1 MLASIVISGREWVL
15 PAAGFLFVAILLL
28 VWTYLRAHADRT
40 LRTAC
45 ALLKLLGLAAL
56 LACLLDPLWSSQRAK
71 PGANYFAIVA
81 DNSQGMN
88 IKDRGDTRTRGQTLT
103 NLLSPAS
110 DQWQRALENNFQVRR
125 YLFDSRLQSARD
137 FSELNFEGRASSIG
151 AALRTIRERFHGQP
165 LAGVLLLTDG
175 NATDL
180 PDGKLDTTGLPPIYP
195 VVIGRDDTINDIAVQ
210 KVAVSQTAFEDQPV
224 TVQAEVLAGG
234 YAGRMITAQLLDA
247 DGKVVQELNQRAT
260 RETDTF
266 RFQIKPERSRRRE
279 EADRT
284 TSSGSA
290 KPPPHVGRYEA
301 GGIFFYQLRVSAKDE
316 LGQFAQPETSAEA
329 TLANNTRTVTVD
341 RGQGPYRVLYVS
353 GRPNWEFKFLN
364 RALAED
370 SQVELVGL
378 IRIAKREKGF
388 GHLEF
393 RSRPGESAN
402 PLFRG
407 FDRTTEDTEGYD
419 EPVLVRLNTKDETE
433 LKGGFPKNADILF
446 GYRAVILDDLEA
458 EFFTRDQMSLL
469 QRFVSERG
477 GGLLMLGGAESFHQ
491 GKYEHTPIGE
501 MLPVYVDADGISRR
515 GNEVEAAGG
524 LRGPPPHVGGYRLSL
539 TREGWLQP
547 WARLRDN
554 EAGERARL
562 AGMPA
567 LQVLNR
573 VRDKK
578 PGASVIAEVQDET
591 GAKYP
596 ALVEQRFGNG
606 RVGAVLVGDL
616 WRWGLHDEGAQADL
630 GKAWRQMIRWLIA
643 DVPERIQI
651 TAEPKHDDPNQAMT
665 LRVRACDQE
674 FKPLDNATVKV
685 TVSAVRDG
693 DPSRRREEAAPS
705 GTKETRLVAP
715 AATNSVRLNAEPA
728 SGEAGTYETQFVPRA
743 AGGYLAEAVVT
754 DETGREVGRA
764 QVGWVADPAAEEFRS
779 LKPNRSLLENIARQT
794 GGEVIPSDDLVAFAA
809 RLPARSAPVSET
821 VLTPLWHT
829 PLMFGLALACF
840 VAEWGLRRWK
850 GMA

>member
-1 MLASIVISGREWVL
+1 MTLAAIVISGREWLL
-15 PAAGFLFVAILLL
+15 PAGGFLFVAVLLL
-28 VWTYLRAHADRT
+28 VWTYLRAHADKK

-45 ALLKLLGLAAL
+45 AFLKLCGLAAL

-71 PGANYFAIVA
+71 PGANFLAIVA
-81 DNSQGMN
+81 DNSQGMG
-88 IKDRGDTRTRGQTLT
+88 IKDRGETRTRGASLT
-103 NLLSPAS
+103 NLLAHEPGN
-110 DQWQRALENNFQVRR
+110 WQDKLENNFQVRR
-125 YLFDSRLQSARD
+125 YVFDSRLQSTKD
-137 FSELNFEGRASSIG
+137 FSELAFDGRASSVG
-151 AALRTIRERFHGQP
+151 AALRAIGERFRGQP

-195 VVIGRDDTINDIAVQ
+195 VVIGRDETISDIAVQ

-224 TVQAEVLAGG
+224 TVQAEVFAGG
-234 YAGRMITAQLLDA
+234 YAGRMITAQLLDQ

-266 RFQIKPERSRRRE
+266 RFQLKPEK
-279 EADRT
+279 
-284 TSSGSA
+284 SGVS
-290 KPPPHVGRYEA
+290 
-301 GGIFFYQLRVSAKDE
+301 FYRVRAAAKDE
-316 LGQFAQPETSAEA
+316 LGQFAQPETAAEA
-329 TLANNTRTVTVD
+329 TLANNTRIITVD
-341 RGQGPYRVLYVS
+341 RGKGPYRILYVS

-370 SQVELVGL
+370 DQVELFGL
-378 IRIAKREKGF
+378 IRIAKKEKGF
-388 GHLEF
+388 GHFEF

-407 FDRTTEDTEGYD
+407 FDRTTEDTEGYN
-419 EPVLVRLNTKDETE
+419 EPVLKWLLPGSGDTNWVSD
-433 LKGGFPKNADILF
+433 GFPKTAEALF
-446 GYRAVILDDLEA
+446 KFQAVILDDLEA

-491 GKYEHTPIGE
+491 GKYEHTAIGE
-501 MLPVYVDADGISRR
+501 MLPVYLDFAPDTKPLA
-515 GNEVEAAGG
+515 N
-524 LRGPPPHVGGYRLSL
+524 LRLSL

-554 EAGERARL
+554 EASERARL
-562 AGMPA
+562 TEMPA

-578 PGASVIAEVQDET
+578 PGASVIAEVQDES

-616 WRWGLHDEGAQADL
+616 WRWGLRDEGTQADL
-630 GKAWRQMIRWLIA
+630 GKGWRQMIRWLIA
-643 DVPERIQI
+643 DVPERIHFM
-651 TAEPKHDDPNQAMT
+651 AEPERDDPNQAMA
-665 LRVRACDQE
+665 LRVRARDKE

-685 TVSAVRDG
+685 AVAATVDDR
-693 DPSRRREEAAPS
+693 SRRREEADSSVA
-705 GTKETRLVAP
+705 GEIRLVTS
-715 AATNSVRLNAEPA
+715 AATNNVRLNAEPVLT
-728 SGEAGTYETQFVPRA
+728 EAGVYEAQYVPRA
-743 AGGYLAEAVVT
+743 AGGYLAEVVVS
-754 DETGREVGRA
+754 DANGLEVGRA
-764 QVGWVADPAAEEFRS
+764 QTGWSADPAAEEFRS
-779 LKPNRSLLENIARQT
+779 LKPNRALLENIARQT
-794 GGEVIPSDDLVAFAA
+794 GGEIVTMDGLAAFTE
-809 RLPARSAPVSET
+809 RLPSKGAPVTET
-821 VLTPLWHT
+821 ITTPLWHK
-829 PLMFGLALACF
+829 PLVFLLALVCF
-840 VAEWGLRRWK
+840 VSEWGLRRWK